1 MSSQKSDPQSKTPQS
16 PRKEELSAEELEKIS
31 GGLMKKTGVSGP
43 KSGLSAD
50 PCEGGE

>member
-1 MSSQKSDPQSKTPQS
+1 MSSQKTDPKSPQR

-31 GGLMKKTGVSGP
+31 GGLMKNTGIGKTT
-43 KSGLSAD
+43 KSAD